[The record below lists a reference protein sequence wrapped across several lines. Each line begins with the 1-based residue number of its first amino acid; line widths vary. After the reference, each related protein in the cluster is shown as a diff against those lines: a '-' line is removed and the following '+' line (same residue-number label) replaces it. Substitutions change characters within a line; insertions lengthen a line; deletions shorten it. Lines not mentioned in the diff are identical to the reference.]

1 MLACNPDQLP
11 ELPQIGSE
19 GFLRG
24 TGTRARVI
32 RRNLDRTCLVAL
44 FVRHP
49 RTGGWDAVRG
59 ASGNRVVAE
68 ADLFATEE
76 EARHCGRKPRVRVRR
91 QGRPGARRSET
102 QQQASHAAL

>member
-1 MLACNPDQLP
+1 MLACNPDHLP
-11 ELPQIGSE
+11 ELPHIGSE

-24 TGTRARVI
+24 TATRARVV

-49 RTGGWDAVRG
+49 RTGGWDAIRG

-68 ADLFATEE
+68 TDLYATEE
-76 EARHCGRKPRVRVRR
+76 EALHCGRKPRVRVSRM
-91 QGRPGARRSET
+91 GRTGAHRAAPT
-102 QQQASHAAL
+102 QRPQHAPL

>member
-1 MLACNPDQLP
+1 MLACNPDHLP
-11 ELPQIGSE
+11 ELPQVGSE

-24 TGTRARVI
+24 TGTRARVV

-68 ADLFATEE
+68 ADLYETEE
-76 EARHCGRKPRVRVRR
+76 EALHCGRKPRVRISRV
-91 QGRPGARRSET
+91 GRASARRAAIPQEVR
-102 QQQASHAAL
+102 HAPL